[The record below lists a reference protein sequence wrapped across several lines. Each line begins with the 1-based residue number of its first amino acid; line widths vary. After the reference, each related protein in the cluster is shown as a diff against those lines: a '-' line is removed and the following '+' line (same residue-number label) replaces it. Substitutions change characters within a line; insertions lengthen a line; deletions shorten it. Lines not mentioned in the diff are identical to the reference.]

1 MLQLCVEL
9 SKAATPG
16 IAANKPLRDVLIKYA
31 WRHLKVP
38 EESPCRHW
46 AFLAT
51 VHLLPLV
58 DARASQSGEA
68 QRQRLLQQ
76 QQSNKQ
82 QEEERESKPDQEKQ
96 QRQSAAGGGGSTATS
111 AGAVVPSA
119 GGTAAAAAGGG
130 ERERSHARPA
140 GTERMVAQ
148 VRTVLMCLLCLC
160 YSSCAV
166 HMGNALVVVAFVA
179 KVNGDRAVII
189 LKL

>member
-9 SKAATPG
+9 SKVSTPS

-68 QRQRLLQQ
+68 QRQRQLQQ
-76 QQSNKQ
+76 QPSDKQ
-82 QEEERESKPDQEKQ
+82 QDEKGKDKDTEKDKGSSTLEEKEKDVKAEPAEKQ
-96 QRQSAAGGGGSTATS
+96 PRQSAAGGGGSTATS
-111 AGAVVPSA
+111 MGVVVPSA

-148 VRTVLMCLLCLC
+148 VG
-160 YSSCAV
+160 AV
-166 HMGNALVVVAFVA
+166 
-179 KVNGDRAVII
+179 
-189 LKL
+189 

>member
-9 SKAATPG
+9 SKVSTPS

-58 DARASQSGEA
+58 DARASQSGDA
-68 QRQRLLQQ
+68 QRQRQLLQQ
-76 QQSNKQ
+76 QPNKQ
-82 QEEERESKPDQEKQ
+82 QQQDEKQ
-96 QRQSAAGGGGSTATS
+96 GEKEKGSTTQEEKEQDKERAAEPAEKPQRQSTAGGGGSTATS
-111 AGAVVPSA
+111 MGAVVPSA

-148 VRTVLMCLLCLC
+148 VG
-160 YSSCAV
+160 A
-166 HMGNALVVVAFVA
+166 A
-179 KVNGDRAVII
+179 
-189 LKL
+189 

>member
-9 SKAATPG
+9 SKVSTPS

-58 DARASQSGEA
+58 DARASQSGDDKR
-68 QRQRLLQQ
+68 QRQLQQ
-76 QQSNKQ
+76 QGSDKQ
-82 QEEERESKPDQEKQ
+82 PQQGEKAPTHEEKEKEQGEKQ
-96 QRQSAAGGGGSTATS
+96 QRQSNPGGGGSTATS

-119 GGTAAAAAGGG
+119 GGTAGAAAGGG

-148 VRTVLMCLLCLC
+148 VGAVL
-160 YSSCAV
+160 AHV
-166 HMGNALVVVAFVA
+166 TT
-179 KVNGDRAVII
+179 
-189 LKL
+189 

>member
-9 SKAATPG
+9 SKVSTPS

-58 DARASQSGEA
+58 DARASQSGDA
-68 QRQRLLQQ
+68 QRQRQLQQ
-76 QQSNKQ
+76 QQSDKQ
-82 QEEERESKPDQEKQ
+82 QQQQGEKQ
-96 QRQSAAGGGGSTATS
+96 GEKEKDATTQEENEKEKEKEKAAEPAEKPQRQSTAGGGGSTATS
-111 AGAVVPSA
+111 MGAVVPSA

-148 VRTVLMCLLCLC
+148 VG
-160 YSSCAV
+160 AV
-166 HMGNALVVVAFVA
+166 
-179 KVNGDRAVII
+179 
-189 LKL
+189 